1 MLQPYQ
7 ESRGLF
13 MCPQCLFTQLQPI
26 NSNARSKV
34 PCFRQEWSRKY
45 GMQYLKTLFAIGT
58 FYAPLI
64 ENGDQVRGNFLTKF
78 SEQISADEVCQH
90 PLN

>member
-1 MLQPYQ
+1 
-7 ESRGLF
+7 
-13 MCPQCLFTQLQPI
+13 
-26 NSNARSKV
+26 
-34 PCFRQEWSRKY
+34 
-45 GMQYLKTLFAIGT
+45 MQYLKTLFAIGT